1 MNRLGDLKTYL
12 PFAKNSF
19 QQLISYKTNVIMF
32 MFGDGLMLAVT
43 YSMIFLGKING
54 NNIISS
60 LALQMLWIIIL
71 FIISKWMWKK
81 LIKSLTI
88 LGG

>member
-1 MNRLGDLKTYL
+1 
-12 PFAKNSF
+12 
-19 QQLISYKTNVIMF
+19 MF
-32 MFGDGLMLAVT
+32 MFRDGLMLAVT